1 MKINYKIFSVVL
13 VLLFISCSN
22 NDKNNNENRKK
33 SGTSVETQNV
43 EVVPISLT
51 TFKKQI
57 ITNGKLSAI
66 QKADIYFRTQGII
79 ENIFVKNGDKILK
92 GDTIAVLENK
102 LQKLEIA
109 SAYDQLNDAGIEL
122 NSLLLGYGGKKN
134 DPVSVPENIYENL
147 KIQSGYNRA
156 FNNINIAKLNFS
168 NTCLIA
174 PFNGVIA
181 NVTAKEKNLIKTS
194 EPFCT
199 LINSNKFE
207 AGCTAI
213 ESEIPFLKTRQTVRV
228 ITLADKNK
236 IIKGKIIE
244 INPQVDKNG
253 LIKIKAIINNH
264 TQNLYDGMNV
274 KVIIETPIKDQI
286 VIPKEALVLR
296 SNREVVFTYENGMA
310 KWNYVNIAYENSTHY
325 AISEGLKENDTIIVK
340 GNINL
345 AHDAKVE
352 IIANEK

>member
-1 MKINYKIFSVVL
+1 MKILKYFSLAFVII
-13 VLLFISCSN
+13 FISCTEN
-22 NDKNNNENRKK
+22 NKVVKNDKIDKALNI
-33 SGTSVETQNV
+33 ETQNV

-66 QKADIYFRTQGII
+66 QKADIYFRALGII

-134 DPVSVPENIYENL
+134 DPGSVPENIYENL

-156 FNNINIAKLNFS
+156 VNNINIAKLNFA
-168 NTCLIA
+168 NTCIIA
-174 PFNGVIA
+174 PFNGIVA

-199 LINSNKFE
+199 LINPNKFE
-207 AGCTAI
+207 AECTAI
-213 ESEIPFLKTRQTVRV
+213 ETEIPFLKTGQEVKV
-228 ITLADKNK
+228 IPLSGKSK
-236 IIKGKIIE
+236 IINGAIIE
-244 INPQVDKNG
+244 INPQIDKNG
-253 LIKIKAIINNH
+253 LIKLKAIINNH
-264 TQNLYDGMNV
+264 PQNLYDGMNV
-274 KVIIETPIKDQI
+274 KVIIETPIKNQI

-325 AISEGLKENDTIIVK
+325 AISEGLKENDTVVVK
-340 GNINL
+340 GNLNL